1 VDADILGGNFERI
14 TLPMP
19 DDDEGEVVATLVR
32 RRCPRPATR
41 AVLYIHGFVDYFF
54 QRQLAEQ
61 YLAHGFNFY
70 ALDLRKYGRSL
81 LPHQTPNYCTGLREY
96 FPEIDAA
103 VAVIR
108 AEDGDDTLLLNGHS
122 TGGLIASLYAHARR
136 QRGVIDG
143 LFLNS
148 PFFAFAGS
156 RLTRQTLA
164 VIADSLGVLAPRTV
178 IPGGLS
184 ELYGRSLH
192 AGERGEW
199 EYDLAWKP
207 LAGFSV
213 RAGWVQA
220 IYRAQQRLY
229 AGLAIACPVLVMCS
243 TASSRPTAWDDVL
256 FHTDSVLDVRDISRY
271 ADQLGDQVTRLRIAG
286 GMHDLVLSAT
296 PVRARVYHELFT
308 WTAVYLRQGGRQG

>member
-1 VDADILGGNFERI
+1 
-14 TLPMP
+14 
-19 DDDEGEVVATLVR
+19 
-32 RRCPRPATR
+32 
-41 AVLYIHGFVDYFF
+41 
-54 QRQLAEQ
+54 
-61 YLAHGFNFY
+61 
-70 ALDLRKYGRSL
+70 
-81 LPHQTPNYCTGLREY
+81 
-96 FPEIDAA
+96 
-103 VAVIR
+103 
-108 AEDGDDTLLLNGHS
+108 
-122 TGGLIASLYAHARR
+122 
-136 QRGVIDG
+136 

-192 AGERGEW
+192 QEEHGEW

-207 LAGFSV
+207 LAGFPV
-213 RAGWVQA
+213 RAGWVRA
-220 IYRAQQRLY
+220 IHRAQQRLY

-256 FHTDSVLDVRDISRY
+256 FHTDSVLDVRDNSRY

-286 GMHDLVLSAT
+286 GMHDLVLSAA